1 MPRRSRAKAGAS
13 SFSRAM
19 TSPTLYFVA
28 GEASADN
35 YGAALMRA
43 LRALHPDF
51 HFSGRGGPE
60 MLALSGPVF
69 DNWIGDAA
77 VIGLWEVIGNYGYFR
92 QKFRETVD
100 EIKEKKPDAVVLIDY
115 PGFNLRL
122 ARALRRHA
130 PSCKIIYYISPQV
143 WAWNRGRIKQM
154 ARWLDLMLCIFP
166 FEAEL
171 YNASGLRTIFVGHP
185 MIERLSTQK
194 IEEPRDPNLIALLP
208 GSRPREIRKIF
219 PIVLETVSELLRTK
233 PSLRF
238 DVVASSAELAQE
250 MQRMLDS
257 WGKNGEQIGIKTG
270 SAAQIMQRAF
280 AGIVASGTA
289 TQEAAYYRLPFVLV
303 YKVSWLTY
311 LAAQVVVKVD
321 YLGMPNVMANK
332 EIVPEFIQHEANP
345 RRIANALRQLIDEPS
360 ARNAMILA
368 FDEIIA
374 SLGKEGASERAAR
387 AIVEELKL

>member
-1 MPRRSRAKAGAS
+1 
-13 SFSRAM
+13 
-19 TSPTLYFVA
+19 
-28 GEASADN
+28 
-35 YGAALMRA
+35 
-43 LRALHPDF
+43 
-51 HFSGRGGPE
+51 
-60 MLALSGPVF
+60 
-69 DNWIGDAA
+69 
-77 VIGLWEVIGNYGYFR
+77 
-92 QKFRETVD
+92 
-100 EIKEKKPDAVVLIDY
+100 
-115 PGFNLRL
+115 
-122 ARALRRHA
+122 
-130 PSCKIIYYISPQV
+130 
-143 WAWNRGRIKQM
+143 M

-185 MIERLSTQK
+185 MIERLRTQK
-194 IEEPRDPNLIALLP
+194 IEAPRDPNLIALLP

-219 PIVLETVSELLRTK
+219 PVVLETVSELVRTK
-233 PSLRF
+233 PGLRF

-257 WGKNGEQIGIKTG
+257 WEKNGQQIGIKTG

-280 AGIVASGTA
+280 AGIIASGTA

-303 YKVSWLTY
+303 YKISWLTY
-311 LAAQVVVKVD
+311 LAAQAVVKVD

-345 RRIANALRQLIDEPS
+345 RRIANALLQLIDEPA

-387 AIVEELKL
+387 AIAEELRL

>member
-1 MPRRSRAKAGAS
+1 
-13 SFSRAM
+13 M
-19 TSPTLYFVA
+19 TCRTLYFVA

-60 MLALSGPVF
+60 MTALAGQGF

-77 VIGLWEVIGNYGYFR
+77 VIGLWEVIRHYGYFR
-92 QKFRETVD
+92 QKFRETID
-100 EIKEKKPDAVVLIDY
+100 EIREKKPDAVVLIDY

-122 ARALRRHA
+122 ARALRRYA
-130 PSCKIIYYISPQV
+130 PSGKIIYYISPQV

-185 MIERLSTQK
+185 MIERLRGQK
-194 IEEPRDPNLIALLP
+194 IEAPRDPNLIALLP
-208 GSRPREIRKIF
+208 GSRPREVRKIF
-219 PIVLETVSELLRTK
+219 PIVLKTVSELLRTK
-233 PSLRF
+233 PALRF
-238 DVVASSAELAQE
+238 DVVASSPTLAQE
-250 MQRMLDS
+250 MQMMLDS
-257 WGKNGEQIGIKTG
+257 WENNRRRIEIKTG
-270 SAAQIMQRAF
+270 AGTQIMQRAF
-280 AGIVASGTA
+280 AAIIASGTA

-321 YLGMPNVMANK
+321 YLGMPNVLANK
-332 EIVPEFIQHEANP
+332 EIVPEFIQHKANP
-345 RRIANALRQLIDEPS
+345 RRIASALLQLIDEPA
-360 ARNAMILA
+360 ARNAMVLA

-374 SLGKEGASERAAR
+374 SLSKEGASDRAAR
-387 AIVEELKL
+387 AILEEISS